1 MSCRTMRTS
10 VSHHIQCK
18 LLVHMVRDEKL
29 STMTT
34 NIPGR
39 RSGFDVGVCY
49 LSDTYLRTD
58 MMIITFDE
66 LACSVICNVAED
78 DRWVT

>member
-1 MSCRTMRTS
+1 
-10 VSHHIQCK
+10 
-18 LLVHMVRDEKL
+18 MVRDERS

-34 NIPGR
+34 NIFGR

-49 LSDTYLRTD
+49 LSGTHLRTD

-66 LACSVICNVAED
+66 PTCTVIFFNIAED
-78 DRWVT
+78 DS

>member
-18 LLVHMVRDEKL
+18 LLVHMVRDERS

-34 NIPGR
+34 NIFGR

-49 LSDTYLRTD
+49 LSGTHLRTD

-66 LACSVICNVAED
+66 PTCTVIFFNIAED
-78 DRWVT
+78 DS